1 MAHFQCVCDTAD
13 MTLLRC
19 IVLEDCGVT
28 FDRMLAA
35 LRRDGIELEATR
47 AGTETEF
54 LVALAASPEIVLSA
68 YSLRRFGGL
77 SALAHIQSRS
87 LEIPLIL
94 VAAEADEHQALRA
107 VKLGG
112 AADYVLKEHLERL
125 PLAVAH
131 AVEQKR
137 LRAESQ
143 RSRRDLEASQAQ
155 LRLIQEKLLRV
166 QRIENLG
173 LVAAGVAHD
182 FKNLLTPVAAV
193 ASMLRPHLPHDNEQS
208 LLDLIDQSVRRC
220 AGLAEEILSRARG
233 LGDDLGPVPVRDIA
247 RDVVAM
253 IHKTFPGCVKLEAQV
268 ADDLWPAYAN
278 PVKIHQ
284 VLLNLCINARD
295 AMPAGGVLGLRVANC
310 HLDLAEAAAIPE
322 GRPGRFIRLE
332 ISDTGTGIASELQ
345 ELIWHPFFTTKSD
358 GTGLGLSTVR
368 SIVSGCGGFGRL
380 ESVVGE
386 GSTFEI
392 YLPVEAGSAP
402 SHRTATESQV
412 LNFGFNS
419 AASPPNRSN
428 RLVGAA

>member
-1 MAHFQCVCDTAD
+1 MARYRRICDTAA

-28 FDRMLAA
+28 FDLILAG
-35 LRRDGIELEATR
+35 LRRDGFDLEATR

-54 LVALAASPEIVLSA
+54 LVALAAGPEIVLSA
-68 YSLRRFGGL
+68 YSLRRFGAIR
-77 SALAHIQSRS
+77 ALAHIQSRS

-94 VAAEADEHQALRA
+94 VADEAEEPLAVRG

-112 AADYVLKEHLERL
+112 AADYVLREHLGRL
-125 PLAVAH
+125 PLAVAR
-131 AVEQKR
+131 VLEQNR

-143 RSRRDLEASQAQ
+143 RFRQDAEVCQAQ
-155 LRLIQEKLLRV
+155 LRLIQERLVRV

-182 FKNLLTPVAAV
+182 FKNLLTPIGAV
-193 ASMLRPHLPHDNEQS
+193 ASMLRPLLPHENEQS
-208 LLDLIDQSVRRC
+208 LLDLIDQSVLRC
-220 AGLAEEILSRARG
+220 TGLAEEILSRARG
-233 LGDDLGPVPVRDIA
+233 LRDDLGPVPVRDIA

-253 IHKTFPGCVKLEAQV
+253 IHKTFPGCVKLKAEV

-295 AMPAGGVLGLRVANC
+295 AMPGGGVLGLRVVNC
-310 HLDLAEAAAIPE
+310 DLDPTEAATIPE

-345 ELIWHPFFTTKSD
+345 ELIWHPFFTTKSE

-368 SIVSGCGGFGRL
+368 GIVSGCGGFGRL
-380 ESVVGE
+380 ESAVGE

-402 SHRTATESQV
+402 ADRNAAESPI
-412 LNFGFNS
+412 LNFGFNG
-419 AASPPNRSN
+419 AARAPNRAR